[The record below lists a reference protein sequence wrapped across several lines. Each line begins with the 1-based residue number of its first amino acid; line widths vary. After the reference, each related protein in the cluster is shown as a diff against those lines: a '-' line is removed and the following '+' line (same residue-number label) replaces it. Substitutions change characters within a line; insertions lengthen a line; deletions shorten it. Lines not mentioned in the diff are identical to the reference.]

1 MNNLIISNYYL
12 LSVSYMLGIPLI
24 GLLHIL
30 PHLMLITSLYVVFII
45 TILPD
50 EETGAQEEK

>member
-1 MNNLIISNYYL
+1 
-12 LSVSYMLGIPLI
+12 MLGIPLI

-30 PHLMLITSLYVVFII
+30 PHLMFITSLYVVFII